1 MKNGS
6 LVRQK
11 TYKEKKNGEVD
22 IASCVHRHEP
32 EDIISL
38 QIYFEINVEII
49 LEIHIQ

>member
-1 MKNGS
+1 MD
-6 LVRQK
+6 RWFA
-11 TYKEKKNGEVD
+11 KKHIKKKKYGEVD

-38 QIYFEINVEII
+38 QIYFEINFEII